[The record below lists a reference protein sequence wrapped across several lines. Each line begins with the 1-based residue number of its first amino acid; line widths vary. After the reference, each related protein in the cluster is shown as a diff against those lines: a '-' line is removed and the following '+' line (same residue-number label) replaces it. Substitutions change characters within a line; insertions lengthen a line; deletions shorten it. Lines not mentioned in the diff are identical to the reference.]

1 MQFTRLNGSHIQS
14 SQSLI
19 KLFKCWAV
27 LWNATDTIVHET
39 LDLRRTTIWHRRS
52 FIDVGISDKVDDF
65 VVVFAFVRILA
76 RIHFVQYYAK
86 TVNIGCGRVL
96 RLATE
101 TFGGHPIR
109 SACSTDLLL
118 LRQTK
123 VSNFGTKFAVNEHI
137 LSLEVA
143 MDDLRGSRV

>member
-27 LWNATDTIVHET
+27 LWNATKTIGHER
-39 LDLRRTTIWHRRS
+39 LDLRRTTIRHRRS
-52 FIDVGISDKVDDF
+52 FIDVGISDKLDDF
-65 VVVFAFVRILA
+65 VVVFAFVRIFA

-86 TVNIGCGRVL
+86 RKDVGCACVL
-96 RLATE
+96 RLAAE

-109 SACSTDLLL
+109 GARSTDLLL

-123 VSNFGTKFAVNEHI
+123 VSNLGAKFAVNEHI
-137 LSLEVA
+137 LCLEVA